1 MKQQLRKVLAAL
13 VVISLCACGKRGD
26 PKPPVPVIPQATTD
40 LVVTQR
46 ADKVLLTWSY
56 PALTTAG
63 KSLTDIRR
71 ITVLRY
77 VEDLPVVPGGRDP
90 KSIVPGDIDTTEP
103 LPIALFAKVP
113 TIAAAQFAKLA
124 TKVDSIE
131 KANLGS
137 ATAGARLLFTDSPPL
152 RSSDGRPVRLTYAVV
167 TEGALARSAPSNLAI
182 VVPLPVG
189 LPPTDVKATADEKG
203 VKITWK
209 EPAQS
214 VGNQGA
220 PVISGYFIY
229 RMPLDTAP
237 TELTPP
243 LNTAPSKGT
252 IYVDTPPY
260 GDHEYRVA
268 SVASTG
274 PPLLQGEL
282 SEPAKVRFKDFAPPP
297 APASITPLIEEN
309 GVRLIWDAV
318 EATDLAGY
326 RLYRTEAA
334 GHDANR
340 KEVGTVNVFAG
351 EIKETQYTDHPA
363 LGIAFKYAVVA
374 VDKSNNESA
383 RVWTDWIVIPK
394 TP

>member
-1 MKQQLRKVLAAL
+1 VKKVLALIAIATL
-13 VVISLCACGKRGD
+13 IACGKRGD
-26 PKPPVPVIPQATTD
+26 PKPPVPVIPQPTTD

-56 PALTTAG
+56 PSLTTAG
-63 KSLTDIRR
+63 KSLTDIKR

-77 VEDLPVVPGGRDP
+77 VEDLPVAPAGP
-90 KSIVPGDIDTTEP
+90 EPNIDAEP
-103 LPIALFAKVP
+103 LPIKQFSRVP
-113 TIAAAQFAKLA
+113 AITQVQFAKLA
-124 TKVDSIE
+124 TKVDSME
-131 KANLGS
+131 KANLAS
-137 ATAGARLLFTDSPPL
+137 ATAGAKLLFTDSPPL

-167 TEGALARSAPSNLAI
+167 TEGVVARSAPSNLAI
-182 VVPLPVG
+182 IVPLPVG

-203 VKITWK
+203 VTITWK
-209 EPAQS
+209 EPTQS
-214 VGNQGA
+214 IGNQGA
-220 PVISGYFIY
+220 PVISGYFVY
-229 RMPLDTAP
+229 RTPLNTSP

-243 LNTAPSKGT
+243 INSAPSKGAA
-252 IYVDTPPY
+252 YVDTPPY

-268 SVASTG
+268 AVAMTG

-318 EATDLAGY
+318 EAPDLAGY
-326 RLYRTEAA
+326 RLYRTEAT

-340 KEVGTVNVFAG
+340 KEIGTVNVFAG

>member
-1 MKQQLRKVLAAL
+1 VKKVLAL
-13 VVISLCACGKRGD
+13 VVIFALCACGKRGD
-26 PKPPVPVIPQATTD
+26 PKPPVPIIPQATTD

-56 PALTTAG
+56 PSLTTAG

-77 VEDLPVVPGGRDP
+77 VEDLPVTPAGQ
-90 KSIVPGDIDTTEP
+90 EP
-103 LPIALFAKVP
+103 NIESEPQPIAQFAKVP
-113 TIAAAQFAKLA
+113 TIAAVQFAKLA

-131 KANLGS
+131 KANLAS

-152 RSSDGRPVRLTYAVV
+152 RSSDGRPVRINYAVV
-167 TEGALARSAPSNLAI
+167 TEGAIARSAPSNLAI
-182 VVPLPVG
+182 IVPLPVG
-189 LPPTDVKATADEKG
+189 LPPADVKATADEKG
-203 VKITWK
+203 VTVTWK
-209 EPAQS
+209 EPTQS
-214 VGNQGA
+214 IGNQGA
-220 PVISGYFIY
+220 PVIGGYFIY
-229 RMPLDTAP
+229 RTPLNTAP

-243 LNTAPSKGT
+243 LNSAPSKGN

-268 SVASTG
+268 AVAMTG

-318 EATDLAGY
+318 EAPDLAGY
-326 RLYRTEAA
+326 RLYRTEAT

-340 KEVGTVNVFAG
+340 REVGTVNVFAG

>member
-1 MKQQLRKVLAAL
+1 VKKVLAL
-13 VVISLCACGKRGD
+13 VVIFVLCACGKRGD

-46 ADKVLLTWSY
+46 ADKVLLTWTY
-56 PALTTAG
+56 PSLTTAG

-77 VEDLPVVPGGRDP
+77 VEDLPVAPAGREP
-90 KSIVPGDIDTTEP
+90 SIDAEP

-113 TIAAAQFAKLA
+113 TIAEAQFAKLA

-131 KANLGS
+131 KANLAS

-167 TEGALARSAPSNLAI
+167 TEGAIARSAPSNLSI
-182 VVPLPVG
+182 LVPLPVG
-189 LPPTDVKATADEKG
+189 LPPADVKANADEKG
-203 VKITWK
+203 VTITWK

-214 VGNQGA
+214 IGNQGA
-220 PVISGYFIY
+220 PVITGYFIY
-229 RMPLDTAP
+229 RTPLNTAP

-243 LNTAPSKGT
+243 INTAPSKGT

-268 SVASTG
+268 AVATTG
-274 PPLLQGEL
+274 PLLQGEL

-318 EATDLAGY
+318 EAPDLAGY
-326 RLYRTEAA
+326 RLYRTEAT

-351 EIKETQYTDHPA
+351 EIKETQYTDHPE
-363 LGIAFKYAVVA
+363 LGIAYKYAVVA

>member
-1 MKQQLRKVLAAL
+1 MKRTLIVLLA
-13 VVISLCACGKRGD
+13 VVVACGKRGD

-71 ITVLRY
+71 ITVFRY
-77 VEDLPVVPGGRDP
+77 VEDLPVTPAGQEPNIESEPRP
-90 KSIVPGDIDTTEP
+90 IV
-103 LPIALFAKVP
+103 LFSKVP

-131 KANLGS
+131 KANFAS

-167 TEGALARSAPSNLAI
+167 TEGAVAHSAPSNLAI
-182 VVPLPVG
+182 LVPLPVG
-189 LPPTDVKATADEKG
+189 QPPADVKATADEKG
-203 VKITWK
+203 VTITWK

-229 RMPLDTAP
+229 RTPLNTAP

-252 IYVDTPPY
+252 TYVDTPPY

-268 SVASTG
+268 AVAMTG

-318 EATDLAGY
+318 EAPDLAGY
-326 RLYRTEAA
+326 RLYRTEAT
-334 GHDANR
+334 GHDQNR

-363 LGIAFKYAVVA
+363 LGIAFRYAVVA